1 MFFQEVMTLWQTDI
15 SDRHKNVFDEKI
27 VYLVTFFHNSKEN
40 TAKYWSQCIEN
51 RLLKELYKYI
61 MKRKKPST
69 TFWEC
74 RCQNVLDALGN
85 YTKASFQKNI
95 PGKIQFQK
103 KKRVLT
109 PTPPHYPHPVLS
121 SLGGGG
127 GGCSRVLSLFYH
139 ASHSN
144 IDQIEWMPLY
154 CLDNLSR
161 FQTWFGKMFGY
172 SETFWGKKYDWLAN
186 LLKSHI

>member
-15 SDRHKNVFDEKI
+15 SDRHKNVFDKKI

-74 RCQNVLDALGN
+74 RGQNVLDALGN

-95 PGKIQFQK
+95 PGKVQFQK
-103 KKRVLT
+103 KKRVLPPLPNPTT
-109 PTPPHYPHPVLS
+109 PILS
-121 SLGGGG
+121 FRLYGVGAKQ
-127 GGCSRVLSLFYH
+127 CF
-139 ASHSN
+139 HSS
-144 IDQIEWMPLY
+144 Q
-154 CLDNLSR
+154 
-161 FQTWFGKMFGY
+161 
-172 SETFWGKKYDWLAN
+172 KYFPDFCFFLE
-186 LLKSHI
+186 LV

>member
-95 PGKIQFQK
+95 PGKVQFQK

-127 GGCSRVLSLFYH
+127 GGVLEYYRYFTMQAIQTS
-139 ASHSN
+139 
-144 IDQIEWMPLY
+144 IK
-154 CLDNLSR
+154 LSGCH
-161 FQTWFGKMFGY
+161 FI
-172 SETFWGKKYDWLAN
+172 A
-186 LLKSHI
+186 

>member
-1 MFFQEVMTLWQTDI
+1 MSFQEVMTLWQTDI
-15 SDRHKNVFDEKI
+15 TDRHKNVFDENI
-27 VYLVTFFHNSKEN
+27 VSLLSDFFMISNFHNSKEN

-74 RCQNVLDALGN
+74 RGQNVLDALGN

-95 PGKIQFQK
+95 PGKVQFQK
-103 KKRVLT
+103 KKRIL
-109 PTPPHYPHPVLS
+109 PAPPQTHYPHPVLL

-127 GGCSRVLSLFYH
+127 
-139 ASHSN
+139 
-144 IDQIEWMPLY
+144 
-154 CLDNLSR
+154 
-161 FQTWFGKMFGY
+161 
-172 SETFWGKKYDWLAN
+172 
-186 LLKSHI
+186 

>member
-27 VYLVTFFHNSKEN
+27 VYLGTFFHNSKEN

-109 PTPPHYPHPVLS
+109 SHLPPQPTTPILS
-121 SLGGGG
+121 FCLWGVGG
-127 GGCSRVLSLFYH
+127 VF
-139 ASHSN
+139 
-144 IDQIEWMPLY
+144 
-154 CLDNLSR
+154 
-161 FQTWFGKMFGY
+161 
-172 SETFWGKKYDWLAN
+172 
-186 LLKSHI
+186 